1 MHCITATLLPLAA
14 TAPPAALSL
23 GLEQACKATPVMLTV
38 ELRMLK
44 AGPGRLLQSNTV
56 ADGTL
61 MMSSDAPLVTLTDDS
76 LNS

>member
-1 MHCITATLLPLAA
+1 
-14 TAPPAALSL
+14 
-23 GLEQACKATPVMLTV
+23 MLTV

-56 ADGTL
+56 DDGTM
-61 MMSSDAPLVTLTDDS
+61 MMSSDSAPVTLTHDS